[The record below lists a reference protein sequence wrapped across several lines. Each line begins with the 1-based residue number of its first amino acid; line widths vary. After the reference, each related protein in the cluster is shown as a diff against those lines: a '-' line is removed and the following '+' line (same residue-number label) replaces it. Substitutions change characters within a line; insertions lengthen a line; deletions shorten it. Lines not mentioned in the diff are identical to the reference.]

1 MTTELI
7 EYQSYH
13 DQLHK
18 SRSFNWVLV
27 RDLLR
32 FLRKSKFRKSL
43 IVSQYGYKLV
53 DQYFSKLDPQEGW
66 DLLEQVIVCC
76 LDCNQIEKAQ
86 TLLNRLVAK
95 FTTNSV
101 RVKRLI
107 GMLYECQGLIQ
118 EAINV
123 YQTILQEYPSDSM
136 SMKRQIS
143 IYKSQGIHNRAIQLL
158 NTYLQIYM
166 CDFEAWLELASIH
179 INLLSYKSALF
190 CYEEII
196 LNAPINYLFYV
207 KYAEISYS
215 LGGADNFILAL
226 KYYTHSLELNS
237 PLDYPEQDHPPT
249 NLPSIYGIIMSIYS
263 FCESS
268 HGGVNKLKD
277 SQVNLMEWAQK
288 QLLDI
293 TNQYTPDKK
302 DIVSAFIKLT
312 DIPKKSTTPK
322 DVEQQQPTIE
332 K

>member
-7 EYQSYH
+7 QYQIYN

-18 SRSFNWVLV
+18 SRSFNWILV

-32 FLRKSKFRKSL
+32 FLRKSKLRKSL
-43 IVSQYGYKLV
+43 LVCQYGYKLV
-53 DQYFSKLDPQEGW
+53 DQYFNKLDPQEGW
-66 DLLEQVIVCC
+66 DLLEQVFVCC
-76 LDCNQIEKAQ
+76 LDCNEIQKAK
-86 TLLNRLVAK
+86 TLLDRLISK
-95 FTTNSV
+95 FTTGSA

-107 GMLYECQGLIQ
+107 GMLYECQGSIQ

-123 YQTILQEYPSDSM
+123 YQNILEEYPSDAM

-143 IYKSQGIHNRAIQLL
+143 IYKSQGQYSKAVQLL

-166 CDFEAWLELASIH
+166 SDFEGWLELASIH

-196 LNAPINYLFYV
+196 LSAPINYLFYV

-237 PLDYPEQDHPPT
+237 PLEYSEQDHPPT

-263 FCESS
+263 FCDTSN
-268 HGGVNKLKD
+268 GAVNKLKD
-277 SQVNLMEWAQK
+277 SQIKLMEWAQK

-312 DIPKKSTTPK
+312 DIPKKSVT
-322 DVEQQQPTIE
+322 PTIE
-332 K
+332 SEK